1 VTTVADISLRE
12 QELDSAGH
20 ADDCAAYDDKEC
32 SCGIG
37 AGPVAPDYSRI
48 RKTPRTGPSPRVI
61 PIADSVVL
69 EGQHAAAYREWV
81 VAMQE
86 LGNAKNAL
94 ETDPRVLQLKASY
107 AQAGQRAQ
115 AAQERLTQLS
125 VGMAP

>member
-1 VTTVADISLRE
+1 MTTVADISLRE

-32 SCGIG
+32 SCGVG
-37 AGPVAPDYSRI
+37 AGTSAVPHPI
-48 RKTPRTGPSPRVI
+48 RKAPRTGPSPRII
-61 PIADSVVL
+61 PIADSVIL

-81 VAMQE
+81 AAMQE

-125 VGMAP
+125 VGMVP

>member
-32 SCGIG
+32 SCGVASTTAITRPIRKKTM
-37 AGPVAPDYSRI
+37 APLAAPDA
-48 RKTPRTGPSPRVI
+48 VI
-61 PIADSVVL
+61 L
-69 EGQHAAAYREWV
+69 EGPHAAAYREWV
-81 VAMQE
+81 MAMQE

>member
-1 VTTVADISLRE
+1 VGRHYRSGVGGDSVTTIADISLRE

-37 AGPVAPDYSRI
+37 SGSSAPDYSRI
-48 RKTPRTGPSPRVI
+48 RKAPRTGPSPRVI
-61 PIADSVVL
+61 PIADSVLL
-69 EGQHAAAYREWV
+69 EGPHAAAYREWV
-81 VAMQE
+81 VAMRD
-86 LGNAKNAL
+86 LAAAK
-94 ETDPRVLQLKASY
+94 DMY